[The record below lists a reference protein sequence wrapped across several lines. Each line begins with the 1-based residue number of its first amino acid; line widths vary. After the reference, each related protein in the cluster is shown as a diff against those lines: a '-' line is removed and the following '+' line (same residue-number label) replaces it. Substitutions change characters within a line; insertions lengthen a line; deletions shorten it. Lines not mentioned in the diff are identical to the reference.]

1 MKMAQ
6 NATTTGGGR
15 KEKYDFLIKGP
26 RKGIKG
32 RLLNYFGGAGASWSH
47 PSLKSKIIHLAMTFY
62 QGLEGHEIIL

>member
-6 NATTTGGGR
+6 TATTIGGGR
-15 KEKYDFLIKGP
+15 KEKHYFLIKGP

-47 PSLKSKIIHLAMTFY
+47 PSLKSKIIDLAMTFY
-62 QGLEGHEIIL
+62 LKVWKAMK

>member
-6 NATTTGGGR
+6 NATTAGGGR

-62 QGLEGHEIIL
+62 LKVWKAMK